1 MMYRYTGMRKLVKL
15 MVLLMAILCMSS
27 CRTMGTAEGSSAAEP
42 ISIVES
48 AVTAESALTD
58 ETSADTSLDSS
69 ATQSSMES
77 TAVSDNSAQSEA
89 YNDTPAELIITKE
102 NPAVVIRASL
112 ATSKYDEGIDGT
124 MNASPIKDTDCFHL
138 YDVVVWNDRISLYK
152 FPNNL
157 TENETEGLQDYS
169 LDEYLEWRESYCLT
183 TYEYSGSGRYI
194 DRSKC
199 LREAF
204 IDIFQKAYELT
215 PSENMI
221 YYYSGHGVLGIC
233 GMSEQDTK
241 TTLDATVEAFGHKF
255 ALIDLSTNCSMCD
268 TITIS
273 LYRQYSRYLMA
284 SQLDVGGYT
293 MDEWDSDLFIQYNY
307 DEQYSSFFEEN
318 QSLPSTCIRGMD
330 LTTDYWKLCHDN
342 LVDSQNRQSITLI
355 DLDQTESFFTMFNQ
369 LRREHPDTDRKDVF
383 QSLLQYGT
391 EADQDAYHKLVLY
404 YVDNNQPEFFEW
416 EEKLYGITGN
426 CAVRI
431 D

>member
-1 MMYRYTGMRKLVKL
+1 MRKLVKL
-15 MVLLMAILCMSS
+15 MVLLIAILCMLS
-27 CRTMGTAEGSSAAEP
+27 CGTAETAKGSSAAESFT
-42 ISIVES
+42 IADST
-48 AVTAESALTD
+48 VTAESALTV
-58 ETSADTSLDSS
+58 ESSADTSLDSS
-69 ATQSSMES
+69 AAQSSMES
-77 TAVSDNSAQSEA
+77 TVVSVDSTQFEVE
-89 YNDTPAELIITKE
+89 NDTSSVTSAELIITKE

-112 ATSKYDEGIDGT
+112 ATSKYDEGSGGT

-138 YDVVVWNDRISLYK
+138 YDVVVWSDRISLYK
-152 FPNNL
+152 FPDNL

-169 LDEYLEWRESYCLT
+169 LDEYLEWRESYCLA
-183 TYEYSGSGRYI
+183 TYEYLESGRYTY
-194 DRSKC
+194 RSEC
-199 LREAF
+199 LRKAF
-204 IDIFQKAYELT
+204 IDIFQKTYELT

-221 YYYSGHGVLGIC
+221 YFYSGHGVLGIC

-241 TTLDATVEAFGHKF
+241 ATLDAAVEAFGHKF
-255 ALIDLSTNCSMCD
+255 ALIDFSTNCSMCD
-268 TITIS
+268 TTTLN
-273 LYRQYSRYLMA
+273 LYRNYSRYLVA

-293 MDEWDSDLFIQYNY
+293 MDEWDYDLFNQYNY
-307 DEQYSSFFEEN
+307 DAQYYSFFEEN
-318 QSLPSTCIRGMD
+318 QSLPSACIRGMD

-416 EEKLYGITGN
+416 EEKLYGLTGN

>member
-69 ATQSSMES
+69 AAQSSMES

-221 YYYSGHGVLGIC
+221 YFYSGHGVLGIC

-342 LVDSQNRQSITLI
+342 LVDSRNRQSITLI